1 MSILTD
7 IATSASGLNLWALAA
22 KALAVLLIAGAL
34 VFGGYKWGAHSCV
47 AAIAAQTTVAVQA
60 QHAQDAKQHTVAA
73 ATSQTAANAAAVKKV
88 ATTTIIKEIH
98 DKPTIITQKLDCPA
112 DPAIDQSVL
121 DLYNKAGK

>member
-7 IATSASGLNLWALAA
+7 IAGLNLWAVAA

-34 VFGGYKWGAHSCV
+34 VFGGYKWGASSCV
-47 AAIAAQTTVAVQA
+47 AAVAAQTTVAVQA
-60 QHAQDAKQHTVAA
+60 QHAQDAKQHTAA
-73 ATSQTAANAAAVKKV
+73 AAASTVATRDAEVKKI

-98 DKPTIITQKLDCPA
+98 DKPTIITQKIDCPA